1 MYFPSCG
8 SKEIPHFLCEVMAIL
23 KLACEDISAYE
34 KAVMMTSITGFLIPL
49 SLIMSSYALIFLA
62 VLCTNFPE
70 ARNKALATGSSHL
83 TVVILYFG
91 PAMLVCMKPNS
102 HHSPK
107 LAKVLFMLRD
117 ILTPMMTPLIY
128 SLRNKEVVCVWQMAL
143 GCCLT
148 SV

>member
-1 MYFPSCG
+1 MV
-8 SKEIPHFLCEVMAIL
+8 PHFLCEVMAIL
-23 KLACEDISAYE
+23 KLAREDISAYE
-34 KAVMMTSITGFLIPL
+34 KAVMMTSITVLLIPL

-62 VLCTNFPE
+62 VLCTNSPE

-107 LAKVLFMLRD
+107 LAKVLFMLRA